1 MALTLKTPG
10 VYIEEKSAFPNA
22 VVGVETAVPAFIGY
36 TEIADFKGQSL
47 LQKPVRIES
56 LKQYE
61 QMFGKGPQTKYDLTK
76 LGDAS
81 DKKDDGKAGDD
92 TASQEPDL
100 KIDGEGYTIA
110 VNNNSDFLLYNS
122 LKFFYQNGGG
132 TCFIIAVGTYGNQTV
147 APDFNKS
154 PFEDGIKRLEK
165 ETEPT
170 MLVIPDATLLDA
182 DNCYS
187 LQQQMLMHCGEQQNR
202 VAILDVY
209 NGDHGLEDPDYNPV
223 DEFRNQVASDYL
235 SYGAAYYPYV
245 HTTITESNEITY
257 QNLSDS
263 GLTTLKGIIN
273 AYVDK
278 LNPGQQKTIQDFVSQ
293 MDATPQADA
302 GDDSKSEDAK
312 KKGDAKPADDSKN
325 LSAPPADPNTI
336 NSVLSIAIPN
346 YKMVMDTILQKK
358 NLLPPSGGIAGVYTS
373 VDNQD
378 GVWKAPANVAMS
390 SVISPAVLID
400 HNQQEDLN
408 APILGKAICA
418 IRPFVGLG
426 NLVWGARTLD
436 ANSMDWRYINVRRTM
451 IMLEQSIKFA
461 CKAYVFE
468 PNVKSTW
475 VSVKAMI
482 SNFLINMWKQGALA
496 GAVPAD
502 AFSVQIG
509 LGTTMTAEDILEGKM
524 IVEVKVAISRPAE
537 FIVISFEQE
546 MQKS

>member
-22 VVGVETAVPAFIGY
+22 VVGVDTAVPAFVGY

-47 LQKPVRIES
+47 LNKPVRIES

-61 QMFGKGPQTKYDLTK
+61 QMFGKGPQTKYDLNK

-81 DKKDDGKAGDD
+81 GKKDEDAKAN
-92 TASQEPDL
+92 QEPDL
-100 KIDGEGYTIA
+100 KLDGEGYTIEVA
-110 VNNNSDFLLYNS
+110 DNSNFLLYDS

-147 APDFNKS
+147 APDFNKA
-154 PFEDGIKRLEK
+154 PFEKGIKRLEK

-170 MLVIPDATLLDA
+170 MLVIPDAILLD
-182 DNCYS
+182 DTNCYS

-209 NGDHGLEDPDYNPV
+209 NGNQGLEDPTYNPIN
-223 DEFRNQVASDYL
+223 EFRNQVASDYL

-257 QNLSDS
+257 KNLSDS
-263 GLTTLKGIIN
+263 GLTTVKDIIN
-273 AYVDK
+273 ASVEK
-278 LNPGQQKTIQDFVSQ
+278 LNPGQQTTIQDFVSQ
-293 MDATPQADA
+293 MDESPKADA
-302 GDDSKSEDAK
+302 GEEEKTEDPK
-312 KKGDAKPADDSKN
+312 NKEKGKTSDNSKN
-325 LSAPPADPNTI
+325 LSAPPADPDTI

-373 VDNQD
+373 VDNQV
-378 GVWKAPANVAMS
+378 GVWKAPANVAMN

-400 HNQQEDLN
+400 HNQQQDLN

-436 ANSMDWRYINVRRTM
+436 ANSMDWRYVNVRRTM

-468 PNVKSTW
+468 PNVKNTW

-482 SNFLINMWKQGALA
+482 SNFLTNMWKQGALA

-502 AFSVQIG
+502 AFSVQVG

-524 IVEVKVAISRPAE
+524 LVEIKVAISRPAE
-537 FIVISFEQE
+537 FIVITFEQE